1 MSTGLLAWCAACALA
16 LLTIVL
22 RASKW
27 HERPPSRPFTVTLTL
42 LVIGVA
48 LRNPEVLSGTWL
60 DTGAAVDLHLANFTD
75 LLGDLCYVAAGYFI
89 CKLVAR
95 AWGLAWSVRW
105 LARIFTVGALVMI
118 ALWALSDAPT
128 TPTVYVGYL
137 GGPALGYSYV
147 AASLILIS
155 NLALVATAAIAQ
167 SSWRVRLALL
177 PLALGGLLGMVEGVL
192 RIGSHMWPQP
202 WVDIR
207 DRIGWYPSVAMIV
220 LYAVSG
226 LIGYFM
232 YPSIAREQR
241 DAAAVAA
248 E

>member
-1 MSTGLLAWCAACALA
+1 MSTGLIACFAACALA
-16 LLTIVL
+16 LVTIVL

-27 HERPPSRPFTVTLTL
+27 RQRPQSRPFTVTLTL
-42 LVIGVA
+42 LVVGVA
-48 LRNPEVLSGTWL
+48 LRNPAVLAGTWL
-60 DTGAAVDLHLANFTD
+60 NGNTAIDLHLANATD

-89 CKLVAR
+89 CTLVAR
-95 AWGLAWSVRW
+95 AWGLAMPMPW
-105 LARIFTVGALVMI
+105 LAGVFTIGALAMV
-118 ALWALSDAPT
+118 ALWVGSDAPT
-128 TPTVYVGYL
+128 TPAVYVGYL
-137 GGPALGYSYV
+137 GGPALAYSYV
-147 AASLILIS
+147 AASLILLS

-177 PLALGGLLGMVEGVL
+177 PLALGGLLGVIEGLL
-192 RIGSHMWPQP
+192 RIGSHIRPEP
-202 WVDIR
+202 WAELR

-232 YPSIAREQR
+232 YASITRER
-241 DAAAVAA
+241 RADRVAA